1 MEAKKDWVLCRKKLH
16 MDLTVVRSPG
26 RSTEERNLTKEANR
40 WEGFEGLNEEFAEV
54 IILE

>member
-1 MEAKKDWVLCRKKLH
+1 

-26 RSTEERNLTKEANR
+26 RNTEERDLTKEANW
-40 WEGFEGLNEEFAEV
+40 WEGYEGLNEEFAEV

>member
-1 MEAKKDWVLCRKKLH
+1 

-26 RSTEERNLTKEANR
+26 RNTEERDLTKEANW